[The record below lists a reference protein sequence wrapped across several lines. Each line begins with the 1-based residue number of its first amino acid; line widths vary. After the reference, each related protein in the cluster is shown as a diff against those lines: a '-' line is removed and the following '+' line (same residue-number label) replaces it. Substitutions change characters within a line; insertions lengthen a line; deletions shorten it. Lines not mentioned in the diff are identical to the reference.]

1 MSGFEFFFADQ
12 NFPFLVAM
20 GVTLLIAVIEVAGL
34 LLGLGLSEAIDNM
47 LPDLGP
53 GVDAGVD
60 LDLDLDLDIDADLD
74 AEPADP
80 GAFSHLLGWLNVG
93 RVPFLVLL
101 IVLLTSF
108 SVAGFAAQ
116 LAIGSLGLL
125 LPAWIVAPAAFAVA
139 LPTTRAA
146 SRLVGHLI
154 PREETYAVGEEEFV
168 GRTATI
174 TLGPVDAATPGKA
187 KLIDQHGN
195 VHFVRLRAAGEGLRF
210 EQDASVLLVGL
221 EGSVFEAIA
230 PPDSLTGDPS

>member
-34 LLGLGLSEAIDNM
+34 LFGLGLSEAIDNM

-53 GVDAGVD
+53 SVEAGIDVD
-60 LDLDLDLDIDADLD
+60 LDLDLDADLD
-74 AEPADP
+74 AVPAEP
-80 GAFSHLLGWLNVG
+80 GAFGHLLGWLNVG

-101 IVLLTSF
+101 IVLLASF
-108 SVAGFAAQ
+108 SVVGFAAQ
-116 LAIGSLGLL
+116 LAIASLGLL

-146 SRLVGHLI
+146 SRLVGHLV
-154 PREETYAVGEEEFV
+154 PREETYAVSEEELI

-174 TLGPVDAATPGKA
+174 TLGPVDATTPGKA
-187 KLIDQHGN
+187 KLVDQHGN
-195 VHFVRLRAAGEGLRF
+195 VHFVRLRAAAEDLRF
-210 EQDASVLLVGL
+210 ERDASVLLVGL

-230 PPDSLTGDPS
+230 PPDSLSPDPS